1 MLIVLHNFFCEVSI
15 QTFCLLFELFANLL
29 KLAKKEGIK
38 LAKKS
43 NTPTP
48 QSVAEVGKF
57 LKVTK
62 DEDWVW

>member
-1 MLIVLHNFFCEVSI
+1 MV
-15 QTFCLLFELFANLL
+15 CLQIYL

-43 NTPTP
+43 NTPAP
-48 QSVAEVGKF
+48 QSVAEVWKF
-57 LKVTK
+57 LNVTK